1 VGVAVLQA
9 RLIESHLIAPD
20 VRHFTF
26 DVPEVEQLPYLP
38 GQFVSFSHDFDGKK
52 VTRAYSTASAPGGNR
67 FELCLNRVQDGIFSP
82 WLFTLEPGAAVE
94 MKGPLGYF
102 TWKHPVRD
110 SILVA
115 TGTGIAPF
123 RGMLMSYL
131 RGGGT
136 SEITLVYGV
145 RYEESL
151 LYRGEFREMAAYHAN
166 FRFLPTLSR
175 PDAGWQ
181 GRRGHVQSHVLDV
194 LGERRDMD
202 VYICGLKLMV
212 DDVRAQ
218 LKQLGLDRKQIVFE
232 KYD

>member
-1 VGVAVLQA
+1 MGVAVLEA
-9 RLIESHLIAPD
+9 RLVESHVIAPE
-20 VRHFTF
+20 VKHFTF

-38 GQFVSFSHDFDGKK
+38 GQFVSFSRDFDGKR
-52 VTRAYSTASAPGGNR
+52 VTRAYSTASAPKGNC

-82 WLFTLEPGAAVE
+82 WLFLLEPGATVE

-110 SILVA
+110 SVLVA

-131 RGGGT
+131 RAGG
-136 SEITLVYGV
+136 SSAITLVYGV

-151 LYRGEFREMAAYHAN
+151 LYRDEFADLARTYPT

-181 GRRGHVQSHVLDV
+181 GRCGHVQSHVLEV
-194 LGERRDMD
+194 LADRRDVD

-212 DDVRAQ
+212 DDVRAR
-218 LKQLGLDRKQIVFE
+218 LKQLGVDRRQIVFE

>member
-1 VGVAVLQA
+1 MGVAVLKA
-9 RLIESHLIAPD
+9 RLVESSVIAPD
-20 VRHFTF
+20 VKHFKF

-38 GQFVSFSHDFDGKK
+38 GQFVSFSNDFDGKR
-52 VTRAYSTASAPGGNR
+52 VTRAYSTASAPRGNG

-82 WLFTLEPGAAVE
+82 WLFELPAGATID

-102 TWKHPVRD
+102 TWKHPVSD

-123 RGMLMSYL
+123 RGMLHAYL
-131 RGGGT
+131 QAGGNRPV
-136 SEITLVYGV
+136 TLVYGV

-151 LYRGEFREMAAYHAN
+151 LYREEFEQMAADYPN
-166 FRFLPTLSR
+166 FQFWPTLSR
-175 PDAGWQ
+175 PGANWS
-181 GRRGHVQSHVLDV
+181 GRVGHVQQHVLEA
-194 LGERRDMD
+194 LGSRRDMD

-212 DDVRAQ
+212 DDVRAR
-218 LKQLGLDRKQIVFE
+218 LKELGIERRHIISE